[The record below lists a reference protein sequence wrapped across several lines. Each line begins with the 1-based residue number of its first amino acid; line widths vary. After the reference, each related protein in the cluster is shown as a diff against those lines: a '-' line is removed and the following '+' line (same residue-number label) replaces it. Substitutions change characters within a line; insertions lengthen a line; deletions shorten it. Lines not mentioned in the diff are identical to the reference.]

1 MIERRLGR
9 KMRRRRVYDGVITL
23 VSGKKRFPILIRIDC
38 RHGRRLKQAK
48 AGDSVTM
55 AINGDKEE
63 MDNIRVGS
71 VLSDIRNPIPM
82 VTTFL
87 AQVT

>member
-1 MIERRLGR
+1 
-9 KMRRRRVYDGVITL
+9 MRRRRVDDGIITL
-23 VSGKKRFPILIRIDC
+23 FLGKEHFPILIRTDC

>member
-1 MIERRLGR
+1 MRVDYGIMITSTTFLERKHFL
-9 KMRRRRVYDGVITL
+9 
-23 VSGKKRFPILIRIDC
+23 ILICIDC

-55 AINGDKEE
+55 AINGDKED

-87 AQVT
+87 AQVKR